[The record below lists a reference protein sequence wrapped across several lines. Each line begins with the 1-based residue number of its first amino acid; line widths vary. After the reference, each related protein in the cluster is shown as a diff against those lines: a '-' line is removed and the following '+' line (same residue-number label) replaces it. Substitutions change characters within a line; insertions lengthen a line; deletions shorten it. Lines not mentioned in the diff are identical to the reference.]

1 MPVDFYKLYTNDT
14 PENPW
19 TLQTATNRYQK
30 GEFSLIHIPLP
41 LYSLLLQP
49 ILRVLLPYNE
59 AEPSDES
66 EDEEESLI
74 FDQEHGFLNISVTPI
89 ECSVVCHKSWAETVF
104 QPIIDALPKDEDDK
118 VQISVDS
125 YIVFSVDST
134 GTDAGQRVMDLTSPL
149 AMAGIPIFFI
159 TTYYTDFILVPSKD
173 RHAVGKTLVSRG
185 FEFSEEE
192 SAYVVPTPNSHSR
205 GPSSSSSA
213 NPPSTPPPSNIAE
226 LQARTFKHLKRRNV
240 KPFVQPGLR
249 LVQCSGRDR
258 IIEGRPMSN
267 GNGNAIRHPSP
278 LDKLN
283 TRLYIA
289 IISAL
294 IHQPTFLSLTISLEE
309 GSSLLLD
316 KTLLPLFG
324 SSIQGDTDGDL
335 VPIFLDLVDF
345 PLESTGIVCGVAGK
359 LVDEMR
365 LNDKPKEEG
374 GNAFG
379 QELSY
384 LSTARAGAVVLSG
397 VGSERALE
405 MLGGLL
411 DQEGEGKLVV

>member
-1 MPVDFYKLYTNDT
+1 MALSN
-14 PENPW
+14 
-19 TLQTATNRYQK
+19 LQIDQKVTDKYQE

-49 ILRVLLPYNE
+49 ILRVLLPYKE
-59 AEPSDES
+59 SDPSDENK
-66 EDEEESLI
+66 DEEDSLI
-74 FDQEHGFLNISVTPI
+74 FDQKHGFLNISVTPI
-89 ECSVVCHKSWAETVF
+89 ECSVVCHKSWAEKVF
-104 QPIIDALPKDEDDK
+104 QPIIDALPQDENNK
-118 VQISVDS
+118 VQISTDS
-125 YIVFSVDST
+125 YIVFSVDSP
-134 GTDAGQRVMDLTSPL
+134 GTDAGQRVMDLTCPL
-149 AMAGIPIFFI
+149 AMAGVPIFFI
-159 TTYYTDFILVPSKD
+159 TTYFTDFILVPTRD
-173 RHAVGKTLVSRG
+173 RHTVNQALLSRG
-185 FEFSEEE
+185 FEFSEED
-192 SAYVVPTPNSHSR
+192 SAYVVPTPSHSR
-205 GPSSSSSA
+205 GPSSNS
-213 NPPSTPPPSNIAE
+213 NPPSSPPPSNIAE

-258 IIEGRPMSN
+258 PIEERPISN
-267 GNGNAIRHPSP
+267 GNGNGAHAPSP

-283 TRLYIA
+283 TRLYIP

-294 IHQPTFLSLTISLEE
+294 IHRPTFLSLTISLDE

-335 VPIFLDLVDF
+335 VPIFLDLVDL

-365 LNDKPKEEG
+365 LNDKPDEEG

-379 QELSY
+379 KELSY

-411 DQEGEGKLVV
+411 DQEIDGDGLVV

>member
-1 MPVDFYKLYTNDT
+1 MKLYKVYINGT
-14 PENPW
+14 PENSY
-19 TLQTATNRYQK
+19 TLQTVTNRYQK

-49 ILRVLLPYNE
+49 ILRVLLPYK
-59 AEPSDES
+59 AAVADPLDES

-89 ECSVVCHKSWAETVF
+89 ECSVVCHKSWAETIF
-104 QPIIDALPKDEDDK
+104 QPIIDALPEDENNK
-118 VQISVDS
+118 VQISTDS

-173 RHAVGKTLVSRG
+173 RHAVGRTLLSRG

-192 SAYVVPTPNSHSR
+192 SAYVVPTPTSHSR
-205 GPSSSSSA
+205 GPSSNS

-240 KPFVQPGLR
+240 KPFVQPGLH

-258 IIEGRPMSN
+258 INEERQISN
-267 GNGNAIRHPSP
+267 GNSNGTHPPSP
-278 LDKLN
+278 LDKIN
-283 TRLYIA
+283 TRLYIS

-294 IHQPTFLSLTISLEE
+294 THQPTFLSLTISLEE

-324 SSIQGDTDGDL
+324 SSIQGDTDGEL

-365 LNDKPKEEG
+365 LNDKPEEEG

-379 QELSY
+379 KDLSY

-411 DQEGEGKLVV
+411 DKEGE

>member
-1 MPVDFYKLYTNDT
+1 MNAQISFID
-14 PENPW
+14 
-19 TLQTATNRYQK
+19 

-49 ILRVLLPYNE
+49 ILRVLLPYKE
-59 AEPSDES
+59 AGPSDENQ
-66 EDEEESLI
+66 DEENSLI

-89 ECSVVCHKSWAETVF
+89 ECSVVCHKSWAEAVF
-104 QPIIDALPKDEDDK
+104 QPIISTLAKDESNK
-118 VQISVDS
+118 VQISTDS

-149 AMAGIPIFFI
+149 AMAGVPIFFI

-173 RHAVGKTLVSRG
+173 RHTVGQTLLSRG
-185 FEFSEEE
+185 FEFSEED
-192 SAYVVPTPNSHSR
+192 SAYVVPTPSHSR
-205 GPSSSSSA
+205 GPSSNSNC

-258 IIEGRPMSN
+258 MIEERAISN
-267 GNGNAIRHPSP
+267 GNGNGAHTSSP
-278 LDKLN
+278 LDTIN
-283 TRLYIA
+283 TRLYMSIV
-289 IISAL
+289 SAL

-316 KTLLPLFG
+316 KSLLPLFG

-335 VPIFLDLVDF
+335 VPIFLDLVDL

-365 LNDKPKEEG
+365 LNDKPEEEG

-397 VGSERALE
+397 EGSERALE

-411 DQEGEGKLVV
+411 DQEGEGEVLNN

>member
-1 MPVDFYKLYTNDT
+1 MELFKLYDNDT
-14 PENPW
+14 PNNPH
-19 TLQTATNRYQK
+19 TLQTITNLYQK

-49 ILRVLLPYNE
+49 ILRVLLPYKE
-59 AEPSDES
+59 ADPAAEN
-66 EDEEESLI
+66 EDEEESI
-74 FDQEHGFLNISVTPI
+74 VFDEEHGFLNISVTPI

-104 QPIIDALPKDEDDK
+104 QPIIDTLPKDEHNQ
-118 VQISVDS
+118 VQISTDS

-149 AMAGIPIFFI
+149 AMAGVPIFFI
-159 TTYYTDFILVPSKD
+159 TTYFTDFILVPSKD
-173 RHAVGKTLVSRG
+173 RHKVGQTLLSRG

-192 SAYVVPTPNSHSR
+192 SAYVVPTPTSHSR
-205 GPSSSSSA
+205 GPSSNS

-240 KPFVQPGLR
+240 KPFVQPGLH
-249 LVQCSGRDR
+249 LIQCSGRDR
-258 IIEGRPMSN
+258 EMKDRPISN
-267 GNGNAIRHPSP
+267 GNGNGTHTSSP

-283 TRLYIA
+283 TRLYIS

-294 IHQPTFLSLTISLEE
+294 LHQPTFLSLTISLEE

-316 KTLLPLFG
+316 KSLLPLFG
-324 SSIQGDTDGDL
+324 NSIQGDTDEDL
-335 VPIFLDLVDF
+335 VPIFLDLVDL

-365 LNDKPKEEG
+365 MNDRPEEEG
-374 GNAFG
+374 GCVFG
-379 QELSY
+379 RELSY
-384 LSTARAGAVVLSG
+384 LSTARAGAVVLS
-397 VGSERALE
+397 VEGSERALE

-411 DQEGEGKLVV
+411 DREVGG

>member
-1 MPVDFYKLYTNDT
+1 MDSLFKVYNNDDLN
-14 PENPW
+14 NPH
-19 TLQTATNRYQK
+19 TLQTITNRNQE

-41 LYSLLLQP
+41 LYFLLLQP
-49 ILRVLLPYNE
+49 ILRVLLPYKE
-59 AEPSDES
+59 ADPSDEN
-66 EDEEESLI
+66 EDEESLV
-74 FDQEHGFLNISVTPI
+74 FDEEHGFLNISITPI

-104 QPIIDALPKDEDDK
+104 QPIIDTLPKDDNNK
-118 VQISVDS
+118 VQISTDS

-134 GTDAGQRVMDLTSPL
+134 GTDAGQRVMDLTLPL
-149 AMAGIPIFFI
+149 AMAGVPIFFI
-159 TTYYTDFILVPSKD
+159 TTYYTDFILVPFKD
-173 RHAVGKTLVSRG
+173 RHTVGQTLLSRG

-192 SAYVVPTPNSHSR
+192 SAYVVPTPTSHSR
-205 GPSSSSSA
+205 GPSSNS

-249 LVQCSGRDR
+249 LIQCSGRDR
-258 IIEGRPMSN
+258 VFEERRPNSN
-267 GNGNAIRHPSP
+267 GNGNGTHPPSP
-278 LDKLN
+278 LDKIN
-283 TRLYIA
+283 TRLYMS

-335 VPIFLDLVDF
+335 VPIFLDLVDL

-359 LVDEMR
+359 LVNEMR
-365 LNDKPKEEG
+365 LNDKPEEEG
-374 GNAFG
+374 GNIFG
-379 QELSY
+379 KELSY

-405 MLGGLL
+405 MLGELL
-411 DQEGEGKLVV
+411 DQEGESDLLL

>member
-1 MPVDFYKLYTNDT
+1 MNAQISFI
-14 PENPW
+14 
-19 TLQTATNRYQK
+19 K

-49 ILRVLLPYNE
+49 ILRVLLPYKE
-59 AEPSDES
+59 ADSSDES
-66 EDEEESLI
+66 EDEECSLT

-89 ECSVVCHKSWAETVF
+89 ECSVVCHKSWAETIF
-104 QPIIDALPKDEDDK
+104 QPIIDALPQDENNK
-118 VQISVDS
+118 VQISTDS

-173 RHAVGKTLVSRG
+173 RHAVGQTLLSRG

-205 GPSSSSSA
+205 GPSSNS

-249 LVQCSGRDR
+249 LIQCSGRDR
-258 IIEGRPMSN
+258 IVEDHPMSN
-267 GNGNAIRHPSP
+267 GNRNSVHPPSP
-278 LDKLN
+278 FDKLN

-324 SSIQGDTDGDL
+324 SSIQGDTDGEL
-335 VPIFLDLVDF
+335 VPIFLDLLDL
-345 PLESTGIVCGVAGK
+345 PLESTGIVCGVAGR

-365 LNDKPKEEG
+365 LNDKPEEEG
-374 GNAFG
+374 GNVFG
-379 QELSY
+379 RELSY

-397 VGSERALE
+397 VG
-405 MLGGLL
+405 
-411 DQEGEGKLVV
+411 K

>member
-1 MPVDFYKLYTNDT
+1 MNAQISFI
-14 PENPW
+14 
-19 TLQTATNRYQK
+19 K

-49 ILRVLLPYNE
+49 ILRVLLPYKE
-59 AEPSDES
+59 ADSSDDS
-66 EDEEESLI
+66 EDEEDSLI

-89 ECSVVCHKSWAETVF
+89 ECSVVCHKSWAETIF
-104 QPIIDALPKDEDDK
+104 QPIIDTLPQDEKNK
-118 VQISVDS
+118 VQISTDS

-149 AMAGIPIFFI
+149 AMAGIPIFFV

-173 RHAVGKTLVSRG
+173 RHAVGQTLLSRG

-205 GPSSSSSA
+205 GASSNS

-249 LVQCSGRDR
+249 LIQCSGRDR
-258 IIEGRPMSN
+258 VVEDRPISN
-267 GNGNAIRHPSP
+267 GHSNGAHPPSP

-324 SSIQGDTDGDL
+324 ASIQGDTDGDL
-335 VPIFLDLVDF
+335 VPIFLDLVDL
-345 PLESTGIVCGVAGK
+345 PLESTGIVCGVAGR

-365 LNDKPKEEG
+365 LNDKPEEEG
-374 GNAFG
+374 GNVFG
-379 QELSY
+379 RELSY

-411 DQEGEGKLVV
+411 DREAGGEQIV

>member
-1 MPVDFYKLYTNDT
+1 MEGDFHKLYINDT
-14 PENPW
+14 PGNPW
-19 TLQTATNRYQK
+19 TSQTATDRYQE

-49 ILRVLLPYNE
+49 ILRVLLPYKE
-59 AEPSDES
+59 IDPSHNN
-66 EDEEESLI
+66 DEEESLI
-74 FDQEHGFLNISVTPI
+74 FDQEHGFLNISITPI

-104 QPIIDALPKDEDDK
+104 QPIIDSLPKDENNK
-118 VQISVDS
+118 VHISTDN

-173 RHAVGKTLVSRG
+173 RQAVGQTLLSRG

-205 GPSSSSSA
+205 GPSSNSNHS

-258 IIEGRPMSN
+258 MVEERPLSN
-267 GNGNAIRHPSP
+267 GNGNGHHPPSP

-283 TRLYIA
+283 TRLYIS

-309 GSSLLLD
+309 GSSLLFD

-335 VPIFLDLVDF
+335 VPIFLDLVDL

-365 LNDKPKEEG
+365 LNDRPDEEG
-374 GNAFG
+374 GNEWG
-379 QELSY
+379 LDLSY
-384 LSTARAGAVVLSG
+384 LSTARAGAVVLSAR
-397 VGSERALE
+397 GSERALE

-411 DQEGEGKLVV
+411 EGVAVGEV